1 MGFQNKF
8 GHREKI
14 IFGALSVPVIGPYT
28 TNFVNVV
35 VSRGGSVTLQE
46 QVYLTTFE
54 TSVGAD
60 LQEFDRLWIH
70 GLSNNIAART
80 SFVNPLSTIITSVN
94 NPLFTPSYG
103 YTGSNGTYLNTNYN
117 LTLNSV
123 QYKQTSAA
131 TYVYSR
137 TNSLQDATELG
148 AVTTGPL
155 AITQTGCRFTSGIL
169 LGDIN
174 SNNNTSSIVSDSIRL
189 SVAVR
194 NSAITNRIYK
204 NGVFLTTTGNTA
216 SILPNVDLFLLCR
229 NLNGSPNFYTA
240 RQISL
245 TACSSSLVN
254 QLNFYNAVQ
263 ALGTSIGWAV

>member
-14 IFGALSVPVIGPYT
+14 IFGALSGPVIGPYT

-35 VSRGGSVTLQE
+35 VSRGGSVTTQE
-46 QVYLTTFE
+46 QIYLTTFE

-60 LQEFDRLWIH
+60 LLEFDRLWIH
-70 GLSNNIAART
+70 GLSSNIAART
-80 SFVNPLSTIITSVN
+80 SFVNPSSTIITAVN

-103 YTGSNGTYLNTNYN
+103 YTGAGGVYLNTNYN
-117 LTLNSV
+117 LSTNSV
-123 QYKQTSAA
+123 QYKQVSAA

-137 TNSLQDATELG
+137 TNTLQDATELG
-148 AVTTGPL
+148 AVTTSPL
-155 AITQTGCRFTSGIL
+155 AITQTASRLNSGDL

-174 SNNNTSSIVSDSIRL
+174 SNNNTSSVVSDSIKL

-194 NSAITNRIYK
+194 TSAATNRIYK
-204 NGVFLTTTGNTA
+204 NGIALTTSGNTA
-216 SILPNVDLFLLCR
+216 SALPNLDLFLLCR
-229 NLNGSPNFYTA
+229 NVNGNPNFNTA

-245 TACSSSLVN
+245 TGCSSSLVN